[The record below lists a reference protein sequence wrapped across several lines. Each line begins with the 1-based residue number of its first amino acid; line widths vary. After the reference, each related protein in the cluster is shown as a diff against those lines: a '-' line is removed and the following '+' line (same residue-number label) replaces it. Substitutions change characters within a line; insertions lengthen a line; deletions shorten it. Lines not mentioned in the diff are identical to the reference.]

1 MRKKAIYIL
10 SVATLF
16 AISAQGATVIF
27 DQDDT
32 VTADWTA
39 GAESGTV
46 TGVDISDPANGIT
59 ITQDRAW
66 AASDAGIGQ
75 LDAASNIVEWTFDFS
90 NADTDIVSDDTYS
103 IAIAATSNT
112 FDGSGAG
119 PADGY
124 LFGTAGGG
132 GNLLFGHSDRI
143 GKNGVDNPLYDTGV
157 SAVADASGSVTI
169 SFNPTGNQWTVAGSF
184 NGSSFTSTG
193 STFTDSTYTGVT
205 TDFLGVYGRG
215 SNTAVTLD
223 NMSVTVIPEPSSFAL
238 LAGALALGVIMLR
251 RRRRA

>member
-16 AISAQGATVIF
+16 AISAQGAPNF
-27 DQDDT
+27 DQNDT
-32 VTADWTA
+32 ATADWTA

-124 LFGTAGGG
+124 ILER
-132 GNLLFGHSDRI
+132 L
-143 GKNGVDNPLYDTGV
+143 
-157 SAVADASGSVTI
+157 
-169 SFNPTGNQWTVAGSF
+169 
-184 NGSSFTSTG
+184 
-193 STFTDSTYTGVT
+193 
-205 TDFLGVYGRG
+205 
-215 SNTAVTLD
+215 
-223 NMSVTVIPEPSSFAL
+223 
-238 LAGALALGVIMLR
+238 
-251 RRRRA
+251 